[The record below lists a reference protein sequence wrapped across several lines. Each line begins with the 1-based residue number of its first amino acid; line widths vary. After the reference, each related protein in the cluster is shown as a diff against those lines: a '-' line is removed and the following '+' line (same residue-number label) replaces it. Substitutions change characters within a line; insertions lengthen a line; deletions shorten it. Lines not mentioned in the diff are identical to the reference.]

1 MRSATLSFFV
11 AAKWSGNLNLVSAT
25 YIVLAFGGAFVSVQS
40 RVTPSYEEDVMGTGM
55 PALGQV
61 MTLYDRSKASR
72 PPTPS
77 HAALSVPLIAWLC
90 PIWSRLALLSQPTL
104 RGSRLFPSYAALSV
118 PLIAWSCPIW
128 SRLALLSQPTLCGL
142 SAP

>member
-11 AAKWSGNLNLVSAT
+11 AAKWLGNLNLVSAT

-40 RVTPSYEEDVMGTGM
+40 RVTPSYEEDVKGTGM

-77 HAALSVPLIAWLC
+77 HAALSVPLIAW
-90 PIWSRLALLSQPTL
+90 
-104 RGSRLFPSYAALSV
+104 
-118 PLIAWSCPIW
+118 SCPIW
-128 SRLALLSQPTLCGL
+128 SSLALLSQPTLCGYNML
-142 SAP
+142 RILMSSHMILPHVCHFHEAVYCPRCVVVIVGSF